1 MFQKSFFIGT
11 FLGVIILFVSIGIMI
26 ILALLTAVVG
36 IMEIS
41 QTSTE
46 RTRPPEIQ
54 ITVDHSLPILL
65 PECARNITRALAT
78 HLDFQIMGSGDRP
91 VQGRIV
97 AMNDVL
103 CEEPERMAN
112 LAIIAM
118 IESGAQYYARSH
130 FHFLDNGDLAST
142 YTEQWK
148 RIYNANDWKAEWCEF
163 IQFVY
168 PTELAVQECTLAS
181 E

>member
-1 MFQKSFFIGT
+1 MGT
-11 FLGVIILFVSIGIMI
+11 FLGVIILFASIGVMI
-26 ILALLTAVVG
+26 IFALLTVVVG
-36 IMEIS
+36 IMETS

-78 HLDFQIMGSGDRP
+78 HLDFQVMGSGDRP

-112 LAIIAM
+112 LAIIAT

-142 YTEQWK
+142 YSQQWR
-148 RIYNANDWKAEWCEF
+148 RIHHTNEWKADWCEF
-163 IQFVY
+163 IRLVY
-168 PTELAVQECTLAS
+168 PKELVAQECMPAS
-181 E
+181 Q